1 MIDQNGTPKAIL
13 TFAARKSLHTGRAV
27 LELGPAE
34 EVETVRRRF
43 GMFAR
48 PPIPAQIDKLCS
60 LV

>member
-1 MIDQNGTPKAIL
+1 MIDQNGKPQSDT
-13 TFAARKSLHTGRAV
+13 ARKSLHTDRAV
-27 LELGPAE
+27 LELGPGE